1 MSVVGIVLIV
11 CGMVIGL
18 LVWRH
23 DLGRLRIEASE
34 PQAAPKRIAPEVH
47 VLSAGLTGL
56 GVGLLW
62 DFPIAFGAVAIQ
74 LTLAYAIMPRL
85 LDWWAYGHWVGWPR

>member
-1 MSVVGIVLIV
+1 MLGIILVVSGVASA
-11 CGMVIGL
+11 L

-23 DLGRLRIEASE
+23 DMGRLRIEATA
-34 PQAAPKRIAPEVH
+34 PQAAPKRIAPEIH

-62 DFPIAFGAVAIQ
+62 GLPLALGAFAIQ
-74 LTLAYAIMPRL
+74 ITLAYAVVPRL
-85 LDWWAYGHWVGWPR
+85 LERLAYGPPRR